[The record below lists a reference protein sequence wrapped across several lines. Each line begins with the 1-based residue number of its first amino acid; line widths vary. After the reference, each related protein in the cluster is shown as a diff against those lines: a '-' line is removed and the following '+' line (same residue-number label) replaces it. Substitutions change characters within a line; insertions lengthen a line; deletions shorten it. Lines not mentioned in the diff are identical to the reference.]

1 MHDQPSFADWS
12 MYRENESSFMEGV
25 VTQQI
30 IFLIK
35 IREYP
40 LLLLKWRDI
49 GDILK
54 NFSKPTLAIFGKY
67 DMSFRDQD
75 KYIIEKIPGAKG
87 LNHRWIEAGHFSQE
101 NQPELIAKEIIDLV

>member
-1 MHDQPSFADWS
+1 MPITNTHDQV
-12 MYRENESSFMEGV
+12 RENIEAWE
-25 VTQQI
+25 
-30 IFLIK
+30 
-35 IREYP
+35 
-40 LLLLKWRDI
+40 
-49 GDILK
+49 ILK

-101 NQPELIAKEIIDLV
+101 NQPELIAREIVDLV